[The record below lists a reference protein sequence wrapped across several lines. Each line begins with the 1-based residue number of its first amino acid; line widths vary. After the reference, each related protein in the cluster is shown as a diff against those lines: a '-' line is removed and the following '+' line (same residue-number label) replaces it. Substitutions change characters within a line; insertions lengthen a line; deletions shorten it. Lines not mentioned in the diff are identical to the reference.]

1 MNEELLALLGGAMG
15 SQGVGGLGRF
25 GLGVG
30 ALDGLNTGLGTNVS
44 NNSLFGGDNTL
55 GKGLGDNVDDDMLK
69 KIFGDKGMLQGITS
83 SVGGLANIY
92 MGLSALSNAK
102 KQQKFVNNA
111 TRYQLNASTDMVND
125 KIDQRSQSHAASKGL
140 DGAERD
146 AYVAEQNKKSQ
157 LGKFNG

>member
-15 SQGVGGLGRF
+15 AQGVGGLGRF
-25 GLGVG
+25 GAGVG
-30 ALDGLNTGLGTNVS
+30 ALNGLNTGLGTNVPAT
-44 NNSLFGGDNTL
+44 SLFGNS
-55 GKGLGDNVDDDMLK
+55 KGLGKDVDDDMLS

-83 SVGGLANIY
+83 SLGGLANVY

-111 TRYQLNASTDMVND
+111 TRYQLNASTDAYND
-125 KIDQRSQSHAASKGL
+125 RIDQRNQSHAASKGL
-140 DGAERD
+140 SGADND